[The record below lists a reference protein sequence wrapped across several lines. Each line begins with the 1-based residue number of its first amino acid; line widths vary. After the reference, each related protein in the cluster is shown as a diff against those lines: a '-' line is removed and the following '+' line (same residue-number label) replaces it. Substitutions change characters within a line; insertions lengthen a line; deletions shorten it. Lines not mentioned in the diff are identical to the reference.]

1 MTRTELA
8 ALNNAVWCDT
18 VCRAHGAVGE
28 FAGAVWRN
36 PGKSPPFYP
45 NLVTLRGTGAD
56 AALEPLRQLMVLLPG
71 AGWGVKDSFCT
82 LALDTLGFERVVDA
96 SWIWRE
102 PALPRVTWPASEWRW
117 TSIDTPTRLAE
128 WEARWRGDA
137 PAAAAAAAAAAAD
150 APQSAQFPAALLADP
165 AVCFVAAHRGAAL
178 VAGCILNRSEGVLGV
193 SNVFAPAGLDE
204 VAWAGLVA
212 HASAAFPAVPLVG
225 WERGPG
231 LDAAV
236 ASGFEPI
243 GPLAVWQRR

>member
-28 FAGAVWRN
+28 FVGEVWRN

-45 NLVTLRGTGAD
+45 NLVTLRATGPD
-56 AALEPLRQLMVLLPG
+56 VVLEPLRQLMALLPG

-82 LALDTLGFERVVDA
+82 LALDTLDFERVVDA

-102 PALPRVTWPASEWRW
+102 PAPPRMTSPASEWCW
-117 TSIDTPTRLAE
+117 TNIDTPMRLAQ

-137 PAAAAAAAAAAAD
+137 PAAAD
-150 APQSAQFPAALLADP
+150 APRSPQFPATLLADP

-178 VAGCILNRSEGVLGV
+178 VAGGILNRSEGVLGV
-193 SNVFAPAGLDE
+193 SNVFAMAGLDE

-212 HASAAFPAVPLVG
+212 HASSVFPCVPLVG

-231 LDAAV
+231 LDAA
-236 ASGFEPI
+236 AAGGFEPI
-243 GPLAVWQRR
+243 GPLAVWLRR